1 MTTRTPAHSPTA
13 ASLSDGR
20 HSQLYAET
28 MHSEQWRRRRARAI
42 RRAGGKCQRC
52 GSTERL
58 EAHHLTYVRLG
69 REKPADL
76 IVLCHACHQAEHSP
90 HPDAGASFGRLVR
103 AIRQRISARK
113 RRR

>member
-1 MTTRTPAHSPTA
+1 MTHSAGTH
-13 ASLSDGR
+13 SSFYQEYIHSDAW
-20 HSQLYAET
+20 Q
-28 MHSEQWRRRRARAI
+28 RRRKRAI
-42 RRAGGKCQRC
+42 KRAGGKCQRC

-58 EAHHLTYVRLG
+58 EAHHLTYARLG

-90 HPDAGASFGRLVR
+90 HADAGATFGRLVR